1 MLCGVVAAIG
11 AQGKGFSPCWA
22 ALAKS
27 NSWLEIHIR
36 RAVEMNESQF
46 KKVLEKIDT
55 MTTVHEQ
62 AIVQVANAIHALAEA
77 VHALVGEM
85 KRAK

>member
-1 MLCGVVAAIG
+1 VAAIG
-11 AQGKGFSPCWA
+11 AQGKGFSRAGQRW
-22 ALAKS
+22 LGS

-46 KKVLEKIDT
+46 NKVLEKIDT
-55 MTTVHEQ
+55 MTTAHEQ

-85 KRAK
+85 KRAN